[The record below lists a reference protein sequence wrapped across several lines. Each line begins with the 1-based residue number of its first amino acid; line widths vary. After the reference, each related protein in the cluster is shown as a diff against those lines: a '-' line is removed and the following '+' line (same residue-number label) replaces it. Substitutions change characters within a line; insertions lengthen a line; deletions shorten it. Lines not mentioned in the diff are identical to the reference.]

1 VSTQDTKFFNTFSLV
16 IGLLIAVTLAI
27 LAFARSVAARTEVAE
42 VYSDAMYVASV
53 DERVKPFAREAVAG
67 QDNSAMKIEAPAG
80 GATIA
85 LAVPKDGP
93 ALYDA
98 VCKTCHGTGLA
109 GAPTAGNKALWGP
122 RIAKGKATLYDHA
135 LHGFT
140 GTTGVMPA
148 KGGRP
153 DLSDD
158 LVKSGVDYLVSLAQK

>member
-1 VSTQDTKFFNTFSLV
+1 MSTQDAKFFNTFSLV

-42 VYSDAMYVASV
+42 VYSDQMYVASV

-80 GATIA
+80 ATTVA

-93 ALYDA
+93 ALYEA
-98 VCKTCHGTGLA
+98 VCKTCHGAGLA
-109 GAPTAGNKALWGP
+109 GAPTAGNKALWAP
-122 RIAKGKATLYDHA
+122 RIAKGKPTLYDHA
-135 LHGFT
+135 LHGYT
-140 GTTGVMPA
+140 GTAGVMPA
-148 KGGRP
+148 KGGRA